1 MQETSYQILIG
12 FTLVNNNVP
21 IESISQLMGHADIK
35 TTQRYSNK
43 KEQMGK
49 DALDIFLGIVKSD

>member
-1 MQETSYQILIG
+1 M
-12 FTLVNNNVP
+12 NNNVP